1 MLQADTLAE
10 TQDRQFVSTNDGMP
24 TDPGLGEIVAAVGR
38 RKEVLFGTMIC
49 SLALAGL
56 FFLIA
61 TPRYSAETLI
71 MIEPKTG
78 NIVSIESVVTGLSG
92 DEETIQSEVFV
103 LNSRALAGR
112 VIRRLNLHKDPEFNP
127 ELETIDETLPD
138 GLSRVFSAIVDRF
151 LIRLTVRPK
160 ENSRVISAS
169 FSSESAEKAA
179 TITNTLSAEY
189 ILSRL
194 EGKFES
200 THRANEWLE
209 NRINELRRNVQS
221 VERQIETTRER
232 LGLLGGDGVTLTS
245 RELIELNTQLIMA
258 RSERAEAEARLG
270 QIEEL
275 SPNRGNNESLNEVLD
290 SPLIQR
296 LREQQSGVERRVAE
310 LSSEYGD
317 RHPKMIQ
324 LRAEAKDLEMR
335 IGSEIDRI
343 VAGLGSRVAVAR
355 AREKSLQQSLNKMK
369 KQVAT
374 ANQNEIELRA
384 LEREAEANRSL
395 LATMLTR
402 QKETLSQEDAD
413 FQQADVRIISPADI
427 QLEPS
432 YPLKGVILGLVFIAS
447 MILGLVIILIME
459 LLDDGF
465 RSGDELER
473 ATGVPSLGFIPFVPH
488 TGSFK
493 SLPEYISG
501 KPNTA
506 FAEAIRTL
514 NWSIGLA
521 FPAPAPKSVLVTSSL
536 PGEGKTTVATCLATS
551 QSAAGRK
558 TLLIDAD
565 TRRPT
570 CHELFGVEREP
581 GLVDVLTG
589 HASLDDVLVE
599 KNLSGL
605 VILPAGAPSPN
616 VPNLL
621 ESEKMRELL
630 EELNKRFDFI
640 VIDSPPVLATTDA
653 RILCQLTDATVAV
666 VHWAKT
672 RRAIT
677 RNTLG
682 QLRGARAH
690 LAGSLLSMVNVK
702 KHAKYGYGD
711 SGAYTG
717 DLEKYYAG

>member
-1 MLQADTLAE
+1 M
-10 TQDRQFVSTNDGMP
+10 
-24 TDPGLGEIVAAVGR
+24 
-38 RKEVLFGTMIC
+38 
-49 SLALAGL
+49 LAGL
-56 FFLIA
+56 VVFMV
-61 TPRYSAETLI
+61 TPQYSAETLI
-71 MIEPKTG
+71 MIEPKTT
-78 NIVSIESVVTGLSG
+78 NIASIESVVTGLSG
-92 DEETIQSEVFV
+92 DEETIQSEVYV
-103 LNSRALAGR
+103 LNSRALVDR
-112 VIRRLNLHKDPEFNP
+112 VVRRLNLHEDSEFNP
-127 ELETIDETLPD
+127 ELESIDATLP
-138 GLSRVFSAIVDRF
+138 GGFSRVFSAVIDRF
-151 LIRLTVRPK
+151 LKRLSVAPK
-160 ENSRVISAS
+160 KKSRVISAS

-179 TITNTLSAEY
+179 TIINTLSDEY
-189 ILSRL
+189 IMSRL
-194 EGKFES
+194 EAKFDS
-200 THRANEWLE
+200 THRANEWLGI
-209 NRINELRRNVQS
+209 RIDELRDNVQS
-221 VERQIETTRER
+221 VERQIEVARER
-232 LGLLGGDGVTLTS
+232 FGLLGGDGITLAS
-245 RELIELNTQLIMA
+245 RELIELNTQLVMT

-275 SPNRGNNESLNEVLD
+275 SPGRNNNDSLNEVLN

-296 LREQQSGVERRVAE
+296 LREQESEVERRVAE

-324 LRAEAKDLEMR
+324 LRAEANDLEMR
-335 IGSEIDRI
+335 IDEEIGRI
-343 VAGLGSRVAVAR
+343 VAGLRSRVAVIQ
-355 AREKSLQQSLNKMK
+355 AREESLQKSLNGMK
-369 KQVAT
+369 RQVAT

-402 QKETLSQEDAD
+402 QKETSSQEDAD
-413 FQQADVRIISPADI
+413 FQQADVRVISRADI
-427 QLEPS
+427 
-432 YPLKGVILGLVFIAS
+432 PLQPAFPRKGVILGLAFIAA
-447 MILGLVIILIME
+447 MIFGLVIILIIE
-459 LLDDGF
+459 LLEDGF
-465 RSGDELER
+465 RNGDELER
-473 ATGVPSLGFIPFVPH
+473 ATGVPSLGFIPYVPH
-488 TGSFK
+488 IGSFK

-521 FPAPAPKSVLVTSSL
+521 FPAPAPKSVLVTSSV
-536 PGEGKTTVATCLATS
+536 PGEGKTTIATCLATS
-551 QSAAGRK
+551 QSVAGRK

-570 CHELFGVEREP
+570 CHELLGIEREP

-672 RRAIT
+672 RRAT
-677 RNTLG
+677 ARNTLG
-682 QLRGARAH
+682 QLRGARAR